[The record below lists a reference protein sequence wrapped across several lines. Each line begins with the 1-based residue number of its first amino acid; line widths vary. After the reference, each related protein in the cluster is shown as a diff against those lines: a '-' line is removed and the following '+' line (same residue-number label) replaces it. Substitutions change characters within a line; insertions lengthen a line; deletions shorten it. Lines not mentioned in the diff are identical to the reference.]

1 MFDSEQVSY
10 LLGVESTNLR
20 LQHELNFWDKKVKQ
34 IFIFQMILFAFTLFF
49 FSFSNQSIN
58 FIVQKVIARL
68 QFVI

>member
-34 IFIFQMILFAFTLFF
+34 IFIFQMILFAFTPFF
-49 FSFSNQSIN
+49 FLLAI
-58 FIVQKVIARL
+58 KA
-68 QFVI
+68 